1 MGPTLWLIG
10 ICIALFIAYRIGK
23 WEDQWR
29 VETIQADN
37 MRLTG
42 EIHRMAREIMRG
54 DYLAGKKLP
63 ISIINDLEDNIEE
76 LEDIKWE

>member
-1 MGPTLWLIG
+1 MGPTLWLIV
-10 ICIALFIAYRIGK
+10 ICVALFIAYRIGK

-29 VETIQADN
+29 VEILQADN
-37 MRLTG
+37 TRLTG
-42 EIHRMAREIMRG
+42 EIYRMSREIMRG

-63 ISIINDLEDNIEE
+63 VSIINGLEDDIEE

>member
-10 ICIALFIAYRIGK
+10 ICVVLFIAYRIGK

-29 VETIQADN
+29 VEMLQADN
-37 MRLTG
+37 TRLTG
-42 EIHRMAREIMRG
+42 EIYRMSREIMRG
-54 DYLAGKKLP
+54 DYLAGKELP
-63 ISIINDLEDNIEE
+63 ISIINGLEDDIEE